1 MWIAH
6 EIDHFQLVIARKI
19 LSANRSQVSQCSNGV
34 GRIARDVENRSEPKR
49 DFKTS
54 SPQDLM
60 ASSPINLGRRSGGPY

>member
-1 MWIAH
+1 
-6 EIDHFQLVIARKI
+6 
-19 LSANRSQVSQCSNGV
+19 V